1 MFEPHRVTTRVTMHT
16 RARLRSTTGGRPACT
31 TGSSRPGRRLRITR
45 FTPQPGPAR
54 SESLHKAG
62 RRRAPAPAPAAS
74 ARNPRGSNAR
84 SRGSGRGSQVPGMTP
99 TPGTNRSVRRGVR
112 RGPARPGTLTSRVPW
127 RSSTTRRL
135 SIGPGV
141 VTRGAVRGLEVELEM
156 EMQVEVEVEME
167 LEVEAE
173 VEVEVEVEAAV
184 QGYTWTTAGSSNASA
199 CRSAKASGYQPATS
213 SRRFTPREVSSSGSP
228 GEESS
233 AAAVTR
239 TCPRGRSRLHR
250 APCEPPRRP
259 GSRRWRGVSRRGS
272 WRGHGGRRCRRC
284 RGTRG
289 GRRRRETE
297 GGSPHRHRL
306 PLRHLLRRRPEESCR
321 APRRRRRYLPVC
333 RPRLPLRLRLRC
345 RA

>member
-1 MFEPHRVTTRVTMHT
+1 
-16 RARLRSTTGGRPACT
+16 
-31 TGSSRPGRRLRITR
+31 
-45 FTPQPGPAR
+45 
-54 SESLHKAG
+54 
-62 RRRAPAPAPAAS
+62 
-74 ARNPRGSNAR
+74 
-84 SRGSGRGSQVPGMTP
+84 
-99 TPGTNRSVRRGVR
+99 
-112 RGPARPGTLTSRVPW
+112 
-127 RSSTTRRL
+127 
-135 SIGPGV
+135 
-141 VTRGAVRGLEVELEM
+141 
-156 EMQVEVEVEME
+156 ME
-167 LEVEAE
+167 LELEAE
-173 VEVEVEVEAAV
+173 VEVEVEAV
-184 QGYTWTTAGSSNASA
+184 RGYTWTTAGSSNASA

-213 SRRFTPREVSSSGSP
+213 SRRFTRREVSSSGSP
-228 GEESS
+228 GEESA

-289 GRRRRETE
+289 GWRRRGTE
-297 GGSPHRHRL
+297 GGSPHLHRL

-333 RPRLPLRLRLRC
+333 RPRLPRRLRLRC

>member
-1 MFEPHRVTTRVTMHT
+1 M
-16 RARLRSTTGGRPACT
+16 
-31 TGSSRPGRRLRITR
+31 RRTR

-54 SESLHKAG
+54 SESLHRAG
-62 RRRAPAPAPAAS
+62 LRRRAPAPAAP
-74 ARNPRGSNAR
+74 ARNRRGSNVR
-84 SRGSGRGSQVPGMTP
+84 SRGSGRGSLQTGMTP
-99 TPGTNRSVRRGVR
+99 TPGTNRSVRRGAR

-141 VTRGAVRGLEVELEM
+141 VTRGAVLGVEA
-156 EMQVEVEVEME
+156 EVEVEMQLE
-167 LEVEAE
+167 MEVEAE
-173 VEVEVEVEAAV
+173 VEVEGAV
-184 QGYTWTTAGSSNASA
+184 RGYTWTTAGSSNASA

-213 SRRFTPREVSSSGSP
+213 SRRFNPREVSSSGSP
-228 GEESS
+228 GEESAES
-233 AAAVTR
+233 AVTR

-250 APCEPPRRP
+250 APCEPPRRL

-289 GRRRRETE
+289 GRRRRGTE
-297 GGSPHRHRL
+297 GDSPHRHRL
-306 PLRHLLRRRPEESCR
+306 PLHLLRRRPEESCR
-321 APRRRRRYLPVC
+321 APRHRRRRRPEESCRAPRRRLLHPPVC
-333 RPRLPLRLRLRC
+333 RPRLRRRLRLRC